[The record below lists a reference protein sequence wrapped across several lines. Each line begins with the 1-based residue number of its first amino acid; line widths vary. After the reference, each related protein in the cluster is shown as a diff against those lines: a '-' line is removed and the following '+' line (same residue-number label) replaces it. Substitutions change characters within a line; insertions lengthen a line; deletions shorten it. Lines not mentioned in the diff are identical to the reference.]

1 MLIFELLDCLIRKYI
16 FIYVFVKYINRNLDF
31 KCVFF
36 GVKWFWWEKLKCR
49 NMSSNWYKVGFLI

>member
-36 GVKWFWWEKLKCR
+36 DVK
-49 NMSSNWYKVGFLI
+49 

>member
-36 GVKWFWWEKLKCR
+36 GVK
-49 NMSSNWYKVGFLI
+49 